1 MSKSNVSIKEK
12 LIELSKYLG
21 LSTRQLS
28 VILGKNNEY
37 INKIT
42 GDIGTDVLRQIYL
55 KYPQINL
62 MWFITGEGE
71 MLNTDTNNNQDNV
84 SFAELINSYRLD
96 IKELNNRIQE
106 LEKEK
111 AILQHELQ
119 LAKKHVLEEGDV
131 TCANA
136 SGFSLVK

>member
-1 MSKSNVSIKEK
+1 
-12 LIELSKYLG
+12 
-21 LSTRQLS
+21 
-28 VILGKNNEY
+28 
-37 INKIT
+37 
-42 GDIGTDVLRQIYL
+42 
-55 KYPQINL
+55 
-62 MWFITGEGE
+62 

-111 AILQHELQ
+111 AILEQELMQ
-119 LAKKHVLEEGDV
+119 AKKLVQAETDV

-136 SGFSLVK
+136 SGFNLAK